1 MCRTAGIFFSGGEKF
16 IFLSNIS
23 NFFSAGSTV
32 HILDKNNPDWWRG
45 RCTITGSTGYLPST
59 YLTRTLPA
67 ERVFKVVS
75 PCSLI
80 RYICIANHFL
90 SVSRILKRTYCFFK
104 LKSLEPLLLL
114 WQDIFQ
120 TMLGTKACP
129 KIDII
134 FLLVKTARYII
145 SFVIK

>member
-1 MCRTAGIFFSGGEKF
+1 MLPKKCVAHLGIFSGAPYGRVFCKSWFSNGHNNLCIHL
-16 IFLSNIS
+16 IFS
-23 NFFSAGSTV
+23 SAGSTV

-80 RYICIANHFL
+80 RYICFVNHFL
-90 SVSRILKRTYCFFK
+90 SVSRILKRTYCFFFK

-114 WQDIFQ
+114 
-120 TMLGTKACP
+120 
-129 KIDII
+129 
-134 FLLVKTARYII
+134 
-145 SFVIK
+145 

>member
-1 MCRTAGIFFSGGEKF
+1 MYS
-16 IFLSNIS
+16 SNIS
-23 NFFSAGSTV
+23 NFSSAGSTV

-80 RYICIANHFL
+80 RYICIVNHFL
-90 SVSRILKRTYCFFK
+90 IVSRILNAFTVLYFT
-104 LKSLEPLLLL
+104 LKSLNLCYLY
-114 WQDIFQ
+114 
-120 TMLGTKACP
+120 GTRYIPGNAGYPSLSKN
-129 KIDII
+129 DII
-134 FLLVKTARYII
+134 LFIVKMARYII

>member
-1 MCRTAGIFFSGGEKF
+1 MYS
-16 IFLSNIS
+16 SNIC
-23 NFFSAGSTV
+23 NFSSAGSIV

-80 RYICIANHFL
+80 RYICIVNHYII
-90 SVSRILKRTYCFFK
+90 VSKILNAFTVFYFK
-104 LKSLEPLLLL
+104 LKSLEPLLLSIH
-114 WQDIFQ
+114 DIFQ
-120 TMLGTKACP
+120 AMLGTQACP
-129 KIDII
+129 KNDII
-134 FLLVKTARYII
+134 LFIVKMARYII

>member
-1 MCRTAGIFFSGGEKF
+1 MYS
-16 IFLSNIS
+16 SNIS
-23 NFFSAGSTV
+23 NFSSAGSTV

-80 RYICIANHFL
+80 RYICIVNHFL
-90 SVSRILKRTYCFFK
+90 IVSRILNAFTVLYFT
-104 LKSLEPLLLL
+104 LKSLNLCYL
-114 WQDIFQ
+114 WYTIYSRQ
-120 TMLGTKACP
+120 CWVP
-129 KIDII
+129 K
-134 FLLVKTARYII
+134 LVQKMM
-145 SFVIK
+145 